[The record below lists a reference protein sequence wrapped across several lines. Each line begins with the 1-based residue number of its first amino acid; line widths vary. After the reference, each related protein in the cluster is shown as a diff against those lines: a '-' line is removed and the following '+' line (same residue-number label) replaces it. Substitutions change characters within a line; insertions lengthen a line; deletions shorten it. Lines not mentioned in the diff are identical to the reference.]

1 MLAVPGPGGL
11 VPFAGRNSRQHTPSE
26 WRAIRLRLKQAVL
39 AASLQRALTALGEPG
54 RPGGLSGP
62 VQLLLVGGPAAD
74 NELVGVL
81 TRSLPDA
88 VLVGRGNLGAAR
100 GGEILG
106 HRYAVAL
113 GLALA

>member
-11 VPFAGRNSRQHTPSE
+11 VPFAGRASRQHTPSE

-39 AASLQRALTALGEPG
+39 AASLRRALTALGEPG
-54 RPGGLSGP
+54 SRFALGSPA
-62 VQLLLVGGPAAD
+62 QLLLVGGPAAD

-81 TRSLPDA
+81 TRSLPDTIT
-88 VLVGRGNLGAAR
+88 VGRGNLGATR
-100 GGEILG
+100 GGEALG

>member
-11 VPFAGRNSRQHTPSE
+11 VPFAGRSGRQHTPSE

-39 AASLQRALTALGEPG
+39 AASLRRALAALGEP
-54 RPGGLSGP
+54 RLESGGP
-62 VQLLLVGGPAAD
+62 AQLLLVGGPAAD
-74 NELVGVL
+74 HELVGVL
-81 TRSLPDA
+81 SRSLPDTIM
-88 VLVGRGNLGAAR
+88 VGRGNLGATR
-100 GGEILG
+100 GGEALG